1 MEEKLL
7 RRFYLKEFKAISHAI
22 ATYEDLNVLARH
34 LAEGTARSFS
44 AKGCS
49 IMLYD
54 DREKQLFAVA
64 TYGISE
70 DYVRKGPI
78 FVNRKDS
85 AFARG
90 EPVFVKDMQKDS
102 RVQYPR
108 EAAREGIVSMISV
121 PIKSRGAVVGTIRI
135 YQSEAKEFHEDDIGA
150 MGVLAE
156 LLGLV
161 IENSGLRNFF
171 EGVRGALESLPLRML
186 EGI

>member
-1 MEEKLL
+1 MEGKRL

-22 ATYEDLNVLARH
+22 ATYDDLNLLTSH

-44 AKGCS
+44 ARGCS
-49 IMLYD
+49 IMLFD
-54 DREKQLFAVA
+54 DREKQLFPVA

-78 FVNRKDS
+78 FVNVKDS
-85 AFARG
+85 AFFKG
-90 EPVFVKDMQKDS
+90 EPVFVKDMQKDP
-102 RVQYPR
+102 RVQYPK
-108 EAAREGIVSMISV
+108 EAAKEGIVSMLSV
-121 PIKSRGAVVGTIRI
+121 PIKSRGAVIGTIRI
-135 YQSEAKEFHEDDIGA
+135 YQGEAKEFHEDDMEA
-150 MGVLAE
+150 MCVLAE

-171 EGVRGALESLPLRML
+171 ERVRGALESLPLRML

>member
-22 ATYEDLNVLARH
+22 ATYDDLNMLASH

-49 IMLYD
+49 ILLFD
-54 DREKQLFAVA
+54 DREKQLFPVA

-70 DYVRKGPI
+70 DYIRKGPI
-78 FVNRKDS
+78 FVNLRDC
-85 AFARG
+85 AFTKG
-90 EPVFVKDMQKDS
+90 EPVFVKDMQKDP
-102 RVQYPR
+102 RVQYPK
-108 EAAREGIVSMISV
+108 EAAREGIVSMLTV
-121 PIKSRGAVVGTIRI
+121 PIKSRGAVVGIIRI
-135 YQSEAKEFHEDDIGA
+135 YQGEAKAFHEEDTDA
-150 MGVLAE
+150 MCVLAE

-171 EGVRGALESLPLRML
+171 EGVRTALESLPLRML
-186 EGI
+186 GGI

>member
-1 MEEKLL
+1 MEPKLL

-22 ATYEDLNVLARH
+22 ATYDDLNVLTSH

-49 IMLYD
+49 IMLFD
-54 DREKQLFAVA
+54 DREKQLFPVA
-64 TYGISE
+64 THGISE

-78 FVNRKDS
+78 FVDVKES
-85 AFARG
+85 AFFRG
-90 EPVFVKDMQKDS
+90 EPVFVKDMQKDP
-102 RVQYPR
+102 RVQYPK
-108 EAAREGIVSMISV
+108 EAAKEGIVSMLSV

-135 YQSEAKEFHEDDIGA
+135 YQGEAKEFHEDDVEA
-150 MGVLAE
+150 MCVLAE

-171 EGVRGALESLPLRML
+171 ERVRGALESLPLRML

>member
-1 MEEKLL
+1 MEQKLL

-22 ATYEDLNVLARH
+22 ATYDDLNVLASH

-49 IMLYD
+49 IMLFD
-54 DREKQLFAVA
+54 DREKQLFPVA
-64 TYGISE
+64 THGISE

-78 FVNRKDS
+78 FVDVKES
-85 AFARG
+85 AFSKG
-90 EPVFVKDMQKDS
+90 EPVFVKDMQKDP
-102 RVQYPR
+102 RVQYPK
-108 EAAREGIVSMISV
+108 EAAKEGIVSMLSV

-135 YQSEAKEFHEDDIGA
+135 YQGEAKEFHDEDMEA
-150 MGVLAE
+150 MCVLAE

-171 EGVRGALESLPLRML
+171 ERVRGALESLPLRML